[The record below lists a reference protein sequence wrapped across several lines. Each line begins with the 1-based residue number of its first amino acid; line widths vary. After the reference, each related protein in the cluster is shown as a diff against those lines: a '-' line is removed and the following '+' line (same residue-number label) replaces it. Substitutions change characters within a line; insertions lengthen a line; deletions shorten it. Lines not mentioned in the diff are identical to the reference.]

1 MGFIRFS
8 VTCIC
13 VYPSGVLGRSVGVME
28 AHCEFPLAGGEM
40 VAGEMSGV
48 GLAVVASA
56 CWVSHL
62 VKCGSDVSREGSF
75 LLQHGS

>member
-1 MGFIRFS
+1 
-8 VTCIC
+8 
-13 VYPSGVLGRSVGVME
+13 ME

-48 GLAVVASA
+48 GLAMVASA
-56 CWVSHL
+56 CCVSHL
-62 VKCGSDVSREGSF
+62 AECGSDVSREGSF